1 MKRYFILFWG
11 MLYFAGNTTQAQVT
25 SQLGR
30 SSFGVFGSLNFQNI
44 NGKDANGNTLQ
55 NSLVLRFNA
64 GINYEIPIAPEFYF
78 QPGIQFITKGTKG
91 EVIFTQ
97 NNIAHLV
104 KREIKMSYVEVP
116 LNLVFKPM
124 LGSGYVVLGFGP
136 YVGYAIGGKA
146 IFSGASAP
154 ANADLQFVK
163 TAPANDDNNLLYFKR
178 TDMGANFFAGY
189 ELGNGLNVL
198 LNAQLGLIN
207 INSKTSTKMANKNTG
222 FGVTLG
228 FRF

>member
-1 MKRYFILFWG
+1 

-124 LGSGYVVLGFGP
+124 LGSGYVVLGLMWAMPLAGKP
-136 YVGYAIGGKA
+136 YFQAHPHPQMPTCSLLKQHPQMMTIT
-146 IFSGASAP
+146 FSILKEPIWVQISLP
-154 ANADLQFVK
+154 DM
-163 TAPANDDNNLLYFKR
+163 NLAM
-178 TDMGANFFAGY
+178 D
-189 ELGNGLNVL
+189 
-198 LNAQLGLIN
+198 
-207 INSKTSTKMANKNTG
+207 
-222 FGVTLG
+222 
-228 FRF
+228 